1 MWGESLSHPSVH
13 YPRRR
18 GVFSLLYHLPLFFL
32 IKHNHDYNE
41 WSRGNDM
48 PQQTPRS
55 WTNCSISSH
64 CPVQNPFF
72 SFEKGDKL
80 CNIEQILHHMV
91 ALRIWQ
97 SQQTIPA
104 RLILQLPRPL
114 WLQYGSL
121 RPRVSCPAGI
131 DHACQGELPRSLWP
145 LFSPHTAVISKSY
158 SPIQPDVSKSPP
170 YAP

>member
-1 MWGESLSHPSVH
+1 MIIMNGAEVSSHAV
-13 YPRRR
+13 R
-18 GVFSLLYHLPLFFL
+18 
-32 IKHNHDYNE
+32 
-41 WSRGNDM
+41 NDM

-104 RLILQLPRPL
+104 RPILQLLRPL

-158 SPIQPDVSKSPP
+158 SPIQPDVSESPP
-170 YAP
+170 YAPWPITRQPFSLWEKAKCPPYDIF

>member
-1 MWGESLSHPSVH
+1 MTLRKISHSDRQRKKEEIKREAYKINEAKRSLIDSLFRSSFPYATVHHFIRHIPRCGERAFLIRLYITRGEGESS
-13 YPRRR
+13 
-18 GVFSLLYHLPLFFL
+18 LYHLPLFFL

-91 ALRIWQ
+91 ALRI
-97 SQQTIPA
+97 
-104 RLILQLPRPL
+104 
-114 WLQYGSL
+114 
-121 RPRVSCPAGI
+121 
-131 DHACQGELPRSLWP
+131 
-145 LFSPHTAVISKSY
+145 
-158 SPIQPDVSKSPP
+158 
-170 YAP
+170 